1 MEQQVFT
8 LTAEKERKEL
18 EFNIALARKDEE
30 FKAAMDRKEEEFKN
44 KLMKMEEKLMAH
56 QTGLASNDSVE
67 HTLKGSKH
75 EWALALKSK
84 GMPFIKKETNPTSII
99 AMVSAAICALL
110 AVIMQKTR
118 SVTHLKVVCK
128 VLFESF
134 VFGYHETRL
143 VFHQMVWK
151 YVREEV
157 SKPWKILKAMDMAPK
172 GSLNYR
178 GLETLRQ
185 VESLQKW
192 ERGFLPGSISI
203 QDKANKMFEVGQTVC
218 PIK

>member
-1 MEQQVFT
+1 
-8 LTAEKERKEL
+8 
-18 EFNIALARKDEE
+18 
-30 FKAAMDRKEEEFKN
+30 
-44 KLMKMEEKLMAH
+44 
-56 QTGLASNDSVE
+56 
-67 HTLKGSKH
+67 
-75 EWALALKSK
+75 
-84 GMPFIKKETNPTSII
+84 
-99 AMVSAAICALL
+99 
-110 AVIMQKTR
+110 MQKTR